1 MESSKTRTLG
11 PRLIVGFSLGGV
23 FLISLLHPVA
33 FTAWVA
39 FASFMASRELTAVL
53 RVSGWSVPKITPL
66 AALVIVFSTYFF
78 GTVGQWFSLIAS
90 VAFLVAYRS
99 IELFALKQFVSPK
112 LALRDF
118 GAIGFQLVYVPF
130 LISYAVLLINKEN
143 GTAWVFSLVITV
155 VMIDTF
161 GYLVGRFFGRTKL
174 IPTISPKKTWEG
186 FLASVVGAFAGGFL
200 TGYLTS
206 SSLWFALLFAVAIL
220 ISSVLGDLSESLIKR
235 DLNVKDMG
243 DVLPGH
249 GGFMDRLDSM
259 LPSSFV
265 AYLLSLVAF

>member
-1 MESSKTRTLG
+1 
-11 PRLIVGFSLGGV
+11 
-23 FLISLLHPVA
+23 
-33 FTAWVA
+33 
-39 FASFMASRELTAVL
+39 
-53 RVSGWSVPKITPL
+53 
-66 AALVIVFSTYFF
+66 
-78 GTVGQWFSLIAS
+78 
-90 VAFLVAYRS
+90 
-99 IELFALKQFVSPK
+99 
-112 LALRDF
+112 
-118 GAIGFQLVYVPF
+118 
-130 LISYAVLLINKEN
+130 
-143 GTAWVFSLVITV
+143 
-155 VMIDTF
+155 MIDSF

-186 FLASVVGAFAGGFL
+186 FLASVVGGLAGGFL

-206 SSLWFALLFAVAIL
+206 SSLWFGLLFAIAIL
-220 ISSVLGDLSESLIKR
+220 LSSVLGDLSESLIKR